1 MAKKITKTIV
11 TPNQFVD
18 VTLPKFSLFSFEL
31 QEKDYQTI
39 SGKTQEVLTSEK
51 TFSLVIDASQI
62 SKSFI
67 PLLSEELKGAFG
79 LNFAPYNYQEKKY
92 NFYTSSFSTTLADRK
107 KRLEG
112 IFETLADFEVTYKEK
127 IENNKPIFEE
137 ARVKMPDFE
146 TEEFIIKYSDKLQ
159 TFIALSKSFMGP
171 EMFRKF
177 ASCSER
183 FSKVMDDETLKEMF
197 TAKNIQKKTCFIINK
212 NEYVVIDELF
222 KQLKNKNEE
231 FLNEQSS
238 FIKKEVDSPLSL
250 EVEVPNIFDFKIKVN
265 EERKCFE
272 FFCKGYEVSHWEGN
286 VEDRKTLANWALN
299 FILSAPTD
307 SLPEEKR
314 KHEYEIANPE
324 NSKVL
329 LNYQKDSSKKEKK
342 YLVPLTE
349 MPMLKIIYDNFQR
362 ENIFWSRPQY
372 VIKKTLN
379 NFERSSLTGSNWS
392 NFDKN
397 PGIFL
402 NSDGQAYFVFEFRDS
417 RSIKST
423 SPLIAMKGVK
433 ISFQEFEMLMNTH
446 LFSKEIKENTFSL
459 NVQIWSGLKSQDPIE
474 ERQRAFDD
482 VFLAYKL
489 NNYKTEEKQIPRKM
503 KI

>member
-11 TPNQFVD
+11 TTNQFVD
-18 VTLPKFSLFSFEL
+18 VTLPKFNLFNLEL
-31 QEKDYQTI
+31 QEKDYQTL
-39 SGKTQEVLTSEK
+39 SGKNQEVLTSEK

-67 PLLSEELKGAFG
+67 PILSEELKEAFG
-79 LNFAPYNYQEKKY
+79 LSFAPYNYQEKKY
-92 NFYTSSFSTTLADRK
+92 NFYTTSFSTTLEERK

-112 IFETLADFEVTYKEK
+112 IFETLADFEITYKEK

-137 ARVKMPDFE
+137 AKIKIKDFE
-146 TEEFIIKYSDKLQ
+146 TEDFIIKYSDKLQ

-183 FSKVMDDETLKEMF
+183 FSKVMDDETLREMF
-197 TAKNIQKKTCFIINK
+197 TGKNIQKKTCFIINK

-222 KQLKNKNEE
+222 KELNNKNQE

-238 FIKKEVDSPLSL
+238 FVKKEIDSPLSL
-250 EVEVPNIFDFKIKVN
+250 EVDTPNVFDFKIKLN

-272 FFCKGYEVSHWEGN
+272 FFCKGYEVSNWEGKT
-286 VEDRKTLANWALN
+286 EDRKILGSWALN
-299 FILSAPTD
+299 FIFSASTD
-307 SLPEEKR
+307 SLPVEKR
-314 KHEYEIANPE
+314 KHEYEIADQE
-324 NSKVL
+324 KSKVL
-329 LNYQKDSSKKEKK
+329 VNYQKDSSKKDKN
-342 YLVPLTE
+342 YFVPMTE
-349 MPMLKIIYDNFQR
+349 MPMLKIIHDNFQR
-362 ENIFWSRPQY
+362 ENLFWSRPQY

-402 NSDGQAYFVFEFRDS
+402 NSDGQAYFVFEFRES

-423 SPLIAMKGVK
+423 SPLIAMKGIK
-433 ISFQEFEMLMNTH
+433 ISVQEFEMFMNEH
-446 LFSKEIKENTFSL
+446 LLSKEIKENTFSL
-459 NVQIWSGLKSQDPIE
+459 NVQIWSGLKSQDLIE
-474 ERQRAFDD
+474 ERQKAFDD
-482 VFLAYKL
+482 VLLAYKL
-489 NNYKTEEKQIPRKM
+489 NNYKPEEKQIPRKM